1 MKKNIPLSNSGISMK
16 FLETSVVVYLI
27 EIIA

>member
-1 MKKNIPLSNSGISMK
+1 MKKNIPLSNSGISME